1 MSRPNYPQQSTSTIL
16 VGLNSVP
23 TPTVVVTQANRN
35 HHHHQRQYPIT
46 VQPQQI
52 IVPTSNPHPHHYVTN
67 TQAPVH
73 YNSPLRN
80 HSRRDPQEDW
90 HNSHT
95 HNHSYHPHR

>member
-1 MSRPNYPQQSTSTIL
+1 MSRPTYPQQSTSTIL

-23 TPTVVVTQANRN
+23 TPTVVVTQDNRN
-35 HHHHQRQYPIT
+35 HHHHQHQYP
-46 VQPQQI
+46 VALQPQQI
-52 IVPTSNPHPHHYVTN
+52 IVPTSNPHNYTTYHTH
-67 TQAPVH
+67 APVH

-80 HSRRDPQEDW
+80 HSRRDPREDC